1 MPDDERSLRSPDA
14 AGFSLLANA
23 SDGGVG
29 FRISF
34 IGDNLRSFSEVFR
47 KSGEVWFRRSWSGM
61 ATSWSLA
68 PLIEQRARQHPER
81 PLAVVGDRTWSYGH
95 VDTQA
100 SSLAAALSELGLGA
114 GDRIAVNLPNG
125 IEWIIALLAAAKL
138 GAVVVPVSPQLSSHD
153 LRYQLRHAEASAV
166 VTIERW
172 GGVDYLQR
180 FEDLLGDLPDLQYVV
195 TVGDEDLWYDD
206 RIFQFEDLVSS
217 GAGRPAPASASP
229 DDTKDL
235 AVVYTSGT
243 MGKPKGVQLS
253 HHAIV
258 ENAVRTAEVLELSPE
273 DRVLAAVPFFAIFG
287 FSMMVGTMAAGATL
301 VLQPTFEA
309 ATVLA
314 LVASRQVSVLHG
326 VPTQFHLLM
335 REEGFDPSRLRSLR
349 TGIIAGSSVSEE
361 LVRRVRRWCDVLVAY
376 GLTETG
382 PTVTLTRFADSDDR
396 RLGSVGRALPGVEVM
411 AVDIMTGA
419 LHGPEAVGELAV
431 RGTNLMRGYLRM
443 PAETAKVHTPEGFFL
458 TGDLG
463 IIDEDGYVKI
473 LGRRQETIARGGIQL
488 YPRELEDRLR
498 AHPAVDDVCVIGVPH
513 DVLGEQICA
522 CIVPVEG
529 AVITGSEIKRFA
541 QETMAAYKVPDLV
554 RFFDVFPMTGSGKVR
569 RRELSR
575 ALTLSIAL
583 DHTVS
588 HSG

>member
-1 MPDDERSLRSPDA
+1 
-14 AGFSLLANA
+14 
-23 SDGGVG
+23 
-29 FRISF
+29 
-34 IGDNLRSFSEVFR
+34 
-47 KSGEVWFRRSWSGM
+47 M

-68 PLIEQRARQHPER
+68 PLVEQRAREHPDR
-81 PLAVVGDRTWSYGH
+81 PLAMVGERTYSYGH
-95 VDTQA
+95 VDGQA
-100 SSLAAALSELGLGA
+100 AALAAALSELGLGS

-125 IEWIIALLAAAKL
+125 VEWIVSLVAAAKL
-138 GAVVVPVSPQLSSHD
+138 GAVVVPVSPQLSSLE

-166 VTIERW
+166 ITIEQW
-172 GGVDYLQR
+172 EGIDFLQR
-180 FEDLLGDLPDLQYVV
+180 FEDLLGELPDLHYVV

-217 GAGRPAPASASP
+217 GIGRPLPVLEDT
-229 DDTKDL
+229 DDATDL

-243 MGKPKGVQLS
+243 MGKPKGVRLS
-253 HHAIV
+253 HHALV
-258 ENAVRTAEVLELSPE
+258 ENAVRTVEVLELSPD
-273 DRVLAAVPFFAIFG
+273 DRVFAAVPFFAVYG
-287 FSMMVGTMAAGATL
+287 FSMMVGTMIAGATL
-301 VLQPTFEA
+301 VLQPAFH
-309 ATVLA
+309 ATKALA
-314 LVASRQVSVLHG
+314 LMTAARVTVLHG
-326 VPTQFHLLM
+326 VPTQFHLLQ
-335 REEGFDPSRLRSLR
+335 REELFDPSRLTALR

-382 PTVTLTRFADSDDR
+382 PTVTLTRFADSDER
-396 RLGSVGRALPGVEVM
+396 RISTVGRALPGVEVM
-411 AVDIMTGA
+411 AMDIMSGV
-419 LHGPEAVGELAV
+419 LHGPEAVGEIAV
-431 RGTNLMRGYLRM
+431 RGSNLMCGYLRM

-473 LGRRQETIARGGIQL
+473 LGRRQETIMREGMQL

-498 AHPAVDDVCVIGVPH
+498 AHPAVDDVCVIGIPH

-529 AVITGSEIKRFA
+529 AVITGSELKRFA

-554 RFFDVFPMTGSGKVR
+554 RFFDGFPMTGSGKIR
-569 RRELSR
+569 RRELAR
-575 ALTLSIAL
+575 TIAL
-583 DHTVS
+583 DHTVT

>member
-1 MPDDERSLRSPDA
+1 
-14 AGFSLLANA
+14 
-23 SDGGVG
+23 
-29 FRISF
+29 
-34 IGDNLRSFSEVFR
+34 
-47 KSGEVWFRRSWSGM
+47 M

-68 PLIEQRARQHPER
+68 PLVEQRAREHPDR
-81 PLAVVGDRTWSYGH
+81 PLAVVGERTWSYGH

-100 SSLAAALSELGLGA
+100 SSFAAALSELGLGA

-125 IEWIIALLAAAKL
+125 VEWIISLLAIAKL
-138 GAVVVPVSPQLSSHD
+138 GAVVVPVGPQLSSLD

-166 VTIERW
+166 VTIEQW

-180 FEDLLGDLPDLQYVV
+180 FEELLGDLPDLQYVV

-206 RIFQFEDLVSS
+206 RIFQFEDLLSS
-217 GAGRPAPASASP
+217 GAGRERRVVAP
-229 DDTKDL
+229 DDQQDL

-253 HHAIV
+253 HHALV
-258 ENAVRTAEVLELSPE
+258 ENAVRTVEVLELSPE

-287 FSMMVGTMAAGATL
+287 FSMMVGTMVAGATL
-301 VLQPTFEA
+301 VLQPTFDA
-309 ATVLA
+309 AAVLS
-314 LVASRQVSVLHG
+314 LIASRQVSVLHG

-335 REEGFDPSRLRSLR
+335 RNEAFDPSRLRALR
-349 TGIIAGSSVSEE
+349 SGVIAGSAVSEE

-396 RLGSVGRALPGVEVM
+396 RVGSVGRALPGVDVM
-411 AVDIMTGA
+411 AMDVMTGV
-419 LHGPEAVGELAV
+419 LHGPEAVGEIAI

-443 PAETAKVHTPEGFFL
+443 PTETAKVHTPEGFFL
-458 TGDLG
+458 TGDVG

-473 LGRRQETIARGGIQL
+473 LGRRQETISRGGTQL

-541 QETMAAYKVPDLV
+541 QETMAAHKVPDLV

-575 ALTLSIAL
+575 AIAL

-588 HSG
+588 QSG